1 MNARTLPLLALLAGA
16 CIIAFA
22 PILVRLTEVGPAA
35 GGFWRLALALPMLAP
50 FFLRAARLDGGPR
63 RPASALVLAGV
74 FFAGD
79 LAFWHYGIGMT
90 SVANATVL
98 ANLTPI
104 VVTIV
109 GFLLFREKVGPI
121 FLCGM
126 ALGLAGAWTMAEGR
140 GSGAA
145 GSNPPLGDLLSAC
158 TALWYAAYFLC
169 VRRARSGSGTVAVMF
184 WSSLVGAL
192 GLALVMLLLGED
204 LIPAGLSGWAACL
217 GLAIV
222 HVTGQGAIAW
232 ALGRLPTATA
242 SVVVLVQPAVAAL
255 LGWLIFSEAMTPL
268 QGLGAVAALA
278 GVALAQWAAARDQR
292 RADQALAQ

>member
-1 MNARTLPLLALLAGA
+1 MSPRTLPLIALLAGA

-50 FFLRAARLDGGPR
+50 FYLRGSGTETPAW
-63 RPASALVLAGV
+63 RPPPTLILAGA

-109 GFLLFREKVGPI
+109 SFLLFRERVGAL

-126 ALGLAGAWTMAEGR
+126 GLGLAGAWTMAEGR
-140 GSGAA
+140 GAGAA
-145 GSNPPLGDLLSAC
+145 GSNPPLGDLLSVC
-158 TALWYAAYFLC
+158 TSLWYAAYFLC
-169 VRRARSGSGTVAVMF
+169 VRQARKGSGVVAVMF
-184 WSSLVGAL
+184 WSSLVGAVA
-192 GLALVMLLLGED
+192 LAVVMVLLGED
-204 LIPAGLSGWAACL
+204 LLPASLSGWAACL
-217 GLAIV
+217 GLAVV

-255 LGWLIFSEAMTPL
+255 LGWLIFTEAMTPL
-268 QGLGAVAALA
+268 QGLGAGAALA

>member
-1 MNARTLPLLALLAGA
+1 MSPRTLPLIALLAGA

-50 FFLRAARLDGGPR
+50 FYLRSSGTETPAW
-63 RPASALVLAGV
+63 RPPPTLILAGV

-104 VVTIV
+104 IVTIV
-109 GFLLFREKVGPI
+109 SFLLFRERVGAL

-126 ALGLAGAWTMAEGR
+126 GLGLAGAWTMAEGR
-140 GSGAA
+140 GAGAA
-145 GSNPPLGDLLSAC
+145 GSNPPLGDLLSVC

-169 VRRARSGSGTVAVMF
+169 VRQARKVSGVVAVMF
-184 WSSLVGAL
+184 WSSLVGAAV
-192 GLALVMLLLGED
+192 LAVVMVLLGED
-204 LIPAGLSGWAACL
+204 LLPASLSGWAACL

-255 LGWLIFSEAMTPL
+255 LGWLIFTEAMTPL
-268 QGLGAVAALA
+268 QGLGAGAALA

>member
-1 MNARTLPLLALLAGA
+1 MSPRTLPLIALLAGA

-50 FFLRAARLDGGPR
+50 FYLKGSGTEAPAW
-63 RPASALVLAGV
+63 RPPPTLILAGV

-109 GFLLFREKVGPI
+109 SFLLFREKVGGL

-126 ALGLAGAWTMAEGR
+126 ALGLVGAWTMAEGR

-145 GSNPPLGDLLSAC
+145 GTNPPLGDLLSAC

-169 VRRARSGSGTVAVMF
+169 VRQARKGSGVVAVMV
-184 WSSLVGAL
+184 WSSLVGAAV
-192 GLALVMLLLGED
+192 LAVVMVLLGED
-204 LIPAGLSGWAACL
+204 LLPASLSGWAACL
-217 GLAIV
+217 GLAVV

-255 LGWLIFSEAMTPL
+255 LGWLIFTEAMTPL
-268 QGLGAVAALA
+268 QGLGAAGALA